1 MSAPTVHVIGAGV
14 SGLAAAVRLAGA
26 GQKFHVV
33 VYDSASHG
41 GGRCRSYLDATLDRR
56 IDNGNH
62 LLLSGNDQVM
72 AFLTA
77 TGAADTLDGP
87 ERAEFPF
94 LDLGTGEKW
103 SVRPGK
109 RRLPLWLLCKH
120 MRVPSSSVWD
130 YLSALKMAWAGS
142 RATVADC
149 LNTTRPL
156 YRKFWQPLTAA
167 VLNTE
172 PEEGAA
178 SLLWPVLK
186 STFGRGAAACRPLMA
201 KDGLSETFVGPAIE
215 YIGRHGGEVHLNRR
229 LRFIDFQ
236 DNRASALDF
245 SDASIDLGI
254 DDFVILALPYEAAGG
269 LLAGL
274 QTPMQSRA
282 IVNGHF
288 RLESVPD
295 GVTFLGLVGGV
306 AQWLFVR
313 GDVVSVTVSAADEL
327 AGRAAEDIAI
337 ELWADIVR
345 ALDLGESPLPP
356 YRIVK
361 EKRATFAAT
370 PEQAARRPGTRTKWS
385 NLMLAGD
392 WTATGLPATIE
403 GAVTSGHRAA
413 AAVFDLSKGIGG

>member
-1 MSAPTVHVIGAGV
+1 VSSPTVHVIGAGV

-26 GQKFHVV
+26 GRKYRVV
-33 VYDSASHG
+33 VYDSAGHA
-41 GGRCRSYLDATLDRR
+41 GGRCRSYHDATLDRR

-72 AFLTA
+72 SFLKA
-77 TGAADTLDGP
+77 TGATDALVGP

-94 LDLGTGEKW
+94 LDLTSGERW
-103 SVRPGK
+103 TVRPGK

-120 MRVPSSSVWD
+120 MRVPGSSVWD
-130 YLSALKMAWAGS
+130 YLSALRMAWVSS
-142 RATVADC
+142 RAGDRTTVADC
-149 LNTTRPL
+149 LNTARPL
-156 YRKFWQPLTAA
+156 YRKFWQPLTVA

-172 PEEGAA
+172 PEEAAA

-186 STFGRGAAACRPLMA
+186 QTFGRGAAACRPLMA
-201 KDGLSETFVGPAIE
+201 REGLSETFVGPAIE
-215 YIGRHGGEVHLNRR
+215 FIGRHGGEVHLNRR
-229 LRFIDFQ
+229 LRHIDFQ
-236 DNRASALDF
+236 DGRVSALDF
-245 SDASIDLGI
+245 PDATVDVGA
-254 DDFVILALPYEAAGG
+254 DDFIILALPYEAAGG
-269 LLAGL
+269 LLADL
-274 QTPMQSRA
+274 QTPDQSRT

-288 RLESVPD
+288 RLERAPD

-313 GDVVSVTVSAADEL
+313 GDVVSVTVSAADTL
-327 AGRAAEDIAI
+327 AGRAAEDIAAD
-337 ELWADIVR
+337 LWKDICR
-345 ALDLGESPLPP
+345 ALDLGDSPLPP

-370 PEQAARRPGTRTKWS
+370 PEQAARRPGTRTRWA

-403 GAVTSGHRAA
+403 GAVTSGHVAA
-413 AAVFDLSKGIGG
+413 KSVFDAR

>member
-1 MSAPTVHVIGAGV
+1 VSTPVVHVIGAGV

-26 GQKFHVV
+26 GNRVV
-33 VYDSASHG
+33 VYDSAGHA
-41 GGRCRSYLDATLDRR
+41 GGRCRSYLDTTLGRR

-72 AFLTA
+72 SFLGA
-77 TGAADTLDGP
+77 TGATDTLTGP
-87 ERAEFPF
+87 DKTEFPF
-94 LDLGTGEKW
+94 LDLASGERW
-103 SVRPGK
+103 TVRPGK
-109 RRLPLWLLCKH
+109 WRLPLWLLCKH
-120 MRVPSSSVWD
+120 MRVPGSTVWD
-130 YLSALKMAWAGS
+130 YLSALKMAWASS

-149 LNTTRPL
+149 LNTSRPL

-186 STFGRGAAACRPLMA
+186 ETFGRGAAACRPLMA
-201 KDGLSETFVGPAIE
+201 SEGLSETFVDPAID
-215 YIGRHGGEVHLNRR
+215 YIGRHGGEVHLNQR
-229 LRFIDFQ
+229 LRTIQFQ
-236 DNRASALDF
+236 NGRVIALEFPD
-245 SDASIDLGI
+245 STVKVGA
-254 DDFVILALPYEAAGG
+254 DDFVILALPHDVASG
-269 LLAGL
+269 LLPGV
-274 QTPMQSRA
+274 QTPTENRA

-288 RLESVPD
+288 RLDKAPD
-295 GVTFLGLVGGV
+295 GVTFMGLVGGI

-313 GDVVSVTVSAADEL
+313 GDIVSITVSAADEL
-327 AGRAAEDIAI
+327 AVRAGEDIAVD
-337 ELWADIVR
+337 LWTDVCR
-345 ALDLGESPLPP
+345 ALDLGDSPLPP

-370 PEQAARRPGTRTKWS
+370 PEQATRRPVCQTEWA

-403 GAVTSGHRAA
+403 GAVTSGHAA
-413 AAVFDLSKGIGG
+413 AKAVFDTYTGHVG